1 MVSSD
6 RAPGDRFKL
15 KDIKA
20 TISDDPNYQDLS
32 EERQKELMDKLM
44 ALRMRKKFSIRAN
57 NKVVA
62 MDAHNS
68 IGRIQQEVCAALL
81 SSLLSH

>member
-6 RAPGDRFKL
+6 RAPGDHFEL
-15 KDIKA
+15 KHIKA

-32 EERQKELMDKLM
+32 RECQKELMDKLM
-44 ALRMRKKFSIRAN
+44 ALRMRKKFSICVN
-57 NKVVA
+57 NKAVA

-68 IGRIQQEVCAALL
+68 ISRIQQEVRAALL